1 MRHRAP
7 EKVFGLMDMHENLD
21 ALLPT
26 LTDMIDGKCWAFN
39 SISILQ
45 ERQTCQTRNLI

>member
-1 MRHRAP
+1 VYAALPTALVFQERHAMRRAP

-26 LTDMIDGKCWAFN
+26 LNDMIDG
-39 SISILQ
+39 L
-45 ERQTCQTRNLI
+45 